1 MLVSFVVGRRSL
13 ESAKKLIEEVR
24 ERSDGHIP
32 LFTSDELPHYEDAL
46 KAVYGTIEVP
56 PYCGKGR
63 PPKRKVLRPD
73 PSLDYAQVVKTRE
86 KGRVVKVETRV
97 VLGKEA
103 RIKERLESSP
113 VSNKINTSIVE
124 RHNAHWRQECRR
136 LTRKT
141 YGFSKRVGMLES
153 HMYIISATYHFC
165 HDHHGLRTPFPIQTE
180 GRKWSHRTPAMVA
193 GITDHRWTVME
204 LLKYPMLD
212 N

>member
-1 MLVSFVVGRRSL
+1 MSVVVGRRSL
-13 ESAKKLIEEVR
+13 ESARKLVEEVK
-24 ERSDGHIP
+24 ERSDGYIP

-46 KAVYGTIEVP
+46 KAVYGTMEVS
-56 PYCGKGR
+56 PYCGRSR
-63 PPKRKVLRPD
+63 PPKREVLRPD
-73 PSLDYAQVVKTRE
+73 PSLAYAQVVKMRE
-86 KGRVVKVETRV
+86 KGRVVKVKTRV
-97 VLGKEA
+97 VLGNED

-141 YGFSKRVGMLES
+141 YGFSRRVDMLEG

-165 HDHHGLRTPFPIQTE
+165 HYHHGLRTPLAIPTE
-180 GRKWSHRTPAMVA
+180 GRKWSHKTPAIAA

-204 LLKYPMLD
+204 LLKYPMV
-212 N
+212 NN